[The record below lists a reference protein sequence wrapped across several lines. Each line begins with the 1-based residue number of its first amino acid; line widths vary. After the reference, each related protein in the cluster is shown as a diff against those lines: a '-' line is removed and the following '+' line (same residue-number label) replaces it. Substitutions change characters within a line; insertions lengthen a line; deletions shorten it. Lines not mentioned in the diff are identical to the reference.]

1 MSDALTILTRSGLD
15 LDIAVLL
22 ADASAMAYK
31 PTIAIKAWAKN
42 NGLNTHFSSFDED
55 NIQGFW
61 CAAGDV
67 ALLCFRGT
75 SNPGQ
80 WIRDLRLF
88 PVEHPWGRVHA
99 GFKGG
104 VDIAEPHIHAF
115 EQVAKNAKHV
125 WVTGHSLGGALAVLA
140 AARLRQH
147 GLNPFTYT
155 YGQPRPGL
163 SGFRDRFESE
173 MPDRLIRFVNQSDI
187 VPRVPPGLIYSHIG
201 IVKTIKS
208 LEIEGSE
215 GGESFGL
222 ESMGGGGESA
232 GPPEFV
238 DVEEPV
244 MSEEEF
250 AALQASLQ
258 QAENGESLEGLFD
271 VFTDHFMTEYT
282 RLLSEIR
289 AAAA

>member
-1 MSDALTILTRSGLD
+1 MSDSLAILTRSGLD
-15 LDIAVLL
+15 IDLAVLL
-22 ADASAMAYK
+22 AEASAMAYK
-31 PTIAIKAWAKN
+31 PAISIKAWAKN
-42 NGLNTHFSSFDED
+42 NGLNTHISTFDED

-80 WIRDLRLF
+80 WIRDLRLI

-104 VDIAEPHIHAF
+104 IDIAEPHIYAF
-115 EQVAKNAKHV
+115 EQVAKDAKHV

-163 SGFRDRFESE
+163 GGFRDRFESE
-173 MPDRLIRFVNQSDI
+173 LPDRLIRFVNQDDI
-187 VPRVPPGLIYSHIG
+187 VPRVPPGLIYRHAG

-208 LEIEGSE
+208 LDSE
-215 GGESFGL
+215 DSSFGL
-222 ESMGGGGESA
+222 ESMGGGESA
-232 GPPEFV
+232 GPPEIV
-238 DVEEPV
+238 DEEPPE
-244 MSEEEF
+244 MSDEEF
-250 AALQASLQ
+250 AKLQADLQ
-258 QAENGESLEGLFD
+258 NVSGENFEGAFD
-271 VFTDHFMTEYT
+271 LFTDHFMTEYV
-282 RLLSEIR
+282 RLLTDIR
-289 AAAA
+289 GAVA